1 MTIRINNC
9 SPAELILPKNSIIGF
24 FEPVNS
30 DNVQELENDIF
41 INAVNKVS
49 WHKKKRSKK
58 LTIVKILFNHSLDGT
73 L

>member
-9 SPAELILPKNSIIGF
+9 SPAELILPKNSFIGF

-41 INAVNKVS
+41 INAVIKFLRI
-49 WHKKKRSKK
+49 KRKDQK
-58 LTIVKILFNHSLDGT
+58 N
-73 L
+73 